1 MTNRDYY
8 DILGVPRNASAE
20 DIKAAFRKLARQYHP
35 DVSKEADAEEKFKE
49 INEAYG
55 VLSDP
60 EKRRRYDQFGRAGLG
75 DMGGVNMHDYTMDFN
90 DLVEEL
96 FGSFGFGFGTSAGPR
111 SRPPRRG
118 RDLQVAVALKF
129 EEAVFGTEKTIEITR
144 NETCSTCRG
153 SGAAP
158 GTSPQRCQT
167 CGGRG
172 EVRQVRQTILGS
184 MMQSGPCPACG
195 GRGEV
200 IPSPC
205 PTCRGSGLERKTV
218 KKAVAIPAGVDT
230 GTQIRLAGEGEPGT
244 LGGPQGNLY
253 LVISVEPHKFFKR
266 RENDIILNLDINVA
280 QAALGAEIEV
290 PTVDGRGEKLSI
302 PPGTQPGKIFTLKG
316 RGVPYLRKSGRGD
329 QLVIINVDI
338 PARLTKEQRELFEK
352 LAATLGTTVKPK
364 EKGFL
369 DWLAETLGG

>member
-8 DILGVPRNASAE
+8 EILGVAKTASTE

-55 VLSDP
+55 ILSDP
-60 EKRRRYDQFGRAGLG
+60 EKRRRYDQFGRQGLG

-96 FGSFGFGFGTSAGPR
+96 FGSFGFGFGNPTGSR
-111 SRPPRRG
+111 SHRPRRG
-118 RDLQVAVALKF
+118 RDLQVGVQLAF
-129 EEAVFGTEKTIEITR
+129 EEAIFGVEKTIEINR
-144 NETCSTCRG
+144 NEVCSTCHG
-153 SGAAP
+153 NGAAP
-158 GTSPQRCQT
+158 GTKPQRCQT

-172 EVRQVRQTILGS
+172 EVRQVRQTIFGS
-184 MMQSGPCPACG
+184 MMQSGPCPTCSG
-195 GRGEV
+195 KGEV
-200 IPSPC
+200 IATPC
-205 PTCRGSGLERKTV
+205 PTCRGAGLERKAV
-218 KKAVAIPAGVDT
+218 KKVVSIPGGVDN

-253 LVISVEPHKFFKR
+253 LVISTQGHKFFKR
-266 RENDIILNLDINVA
+266 RENDILLNLDINLA
-280 QAALGAEIEV
+280 QATLGAEIDV
-290 PTVDGRGEKLSI
+290 PTVEGKTEKLNI
-302 PPGTQPGKIFTLKG
+302 PAGTQPGKVFTLKG

-329 QLVIINVDI
+329 ELVIMNVDI
-338 PARLTKEQRELFEK
+338 PTRLTKEQRELFEK
-352 LAATLGTTVKPK
+352 LATTLGTTVKPK

-369 DWLAETLGG
+369 DWLNEALGG